1 MKGRPAPDRTIL
13 IDGKL
18 LPEVL
23 DEAMIHAV
31 VHGFYDE
38 IRKDA
43 LLGPIFNEAIAPA
56 DWPVHL
62 AKMCDF
68 WSATL
73 LRTGRYEGRPL
84 PPHLAIPQLQEA
96 HFHRWLTL
104 FRATVERL
112 CPPDVADLFLDRALR
127 IAHSFRL
134 AIAFHRGENTVT
146 VTPISRE
153 ALS

>member
-1 MKGRPAPDRTIL
+1 MRGRPAPERTIV

-23 DEAMIHAV
+23 DEAMVHAV

-38 IRKDA
+38 IRKDD
-43 LLGPIFNEAIAPA
+43 LLGPIFNDVIAPE

-73 LRTGRYEGRPL
+73 LRTDRYGGRPL
-84 PPHLAIPQLQEA
+84 SPHLAIPELGEE
-96 HFHRWLTL
+96 HFHRWLSL

-112 CPPDVADLFLDRALR
+112 CPPEIADLFLDRAMR

-134 AIAFHRGENTVT
+134 AIAFHRGEDSTGIV
-146 VTPISRE
+146 PISRE